1 MIPHGDTI
9 YAVLTDVSA
18 DHSLQDTDLVMLEQ
32 QHQYSI
38 NMFKK

>member
-9 YAVLTDVSA
+9 YAVLADFLA
-18 DHSLQDTDLVMLEQ
+18 DHSLQDTNLVMLEQ

-38 NMFKK
+38 NM